1 MSKKIS
7 EAEFM
12 ASVLKK
18 QSETRSSMILN
29 TPPNTADNIS
39 VSEMLARQ
47 EDKNQVFTNDKAL
60 LKINLNLIDDS
71 PYQPRKLYDVGDI
84 DDLGHS
90 MVAAGLKEAIKVRRI
105 GDRFELLS
113 GHRRTRAARS
123 LGWVDIDA
131 YIVECSDRD
140 AKLVTM
146 ISNEARVNLTDFEKG
161 KLYQEAIQEGFA
173 KNQSEVANL
182 FGTSQAQAS
191 KRMAMLKLPEVYV
204 AMLNDKPKMF
214 GVRLSEQIFELIKE
228 YPNEEKL
235 IHTAVMRITEEDAD
249 QTSVKQ
255 WFLQMVKQ
263 KSKKPSQK
271 PKIITNRNGRQ
282 VFTAKLD
289 GRVITVRISDV
300 HVDAD
305 TALLKVIDS
314 LRSVAD
320 IDVKD
325 E

>member
-1 MSKKIS
+1 
-7 EAEFM
+7 
-12 ASVLKK
+12 
-18 QSETRSSMILN
+18 
-29 TPPNTADNIS
+29 
-39 VSEMLARQ
+39 
-47 EDKNQVFTNDKAL
+47 
-60 LKINLNLIDDS
+60 
-71 PYQPRKLYDVGDI
+71 
-84 DDLGHS
+84 
-90 MVAAGLKEAIKVRRI
+90 
-105 GDRFELLS
+105 
-113 GHRRTRAARS
+113 
-123 LGWVDIDA
+123 
-131 YIVECSDRD
+131 
-140 AKLVTM
+140 
-146 ISNEARVNLTDFEKG
+146 
-161 KLYQEAIQEGFA
+161 
-173 KNQSEVANL
+173 
-182 FGTSQAQAS
+182 
-191 KRMAMLKLPEVYV
+191 MAMLKLPEVYV